1 MRYWRK
7 EMKQDII
14 NLKSEQLDRR
24 YLNELIRINYYAHV
38 INAIDN
44 KVDFDINED
53 LPSLI
58 RFGDQQ
64 IFVELMRNICEDVL
78 ESYGMLGKVEEFY
91 DQLSLPEVD
100 TRTVYENVNNYVMP
114 YADLDAFDVYVM
126 DCLKEDARE

>member
-1 MRYWRK
+1 
-7 EMKQDII
+7 MKQDII

-53 LPSLI
+53 LPSSI

-64 IFVELMRNICEDVL
+64 IFIELMRNICEDVL

>member
-1 MRYWRK
+1 
-7 EMKQDII
+7 MKQDII

-24 YLNELIRINYYAHV
+24 YMNELIRINYYAHV

-44 KVDFDINED
+44 KVDLDINED

-114 YADLDAFDVYVM
+114 YADLDSFDVYVM

>member
-1 MRYWRK
+1 
-7 EMKQDII
+7 MKQDII
-14 NLKSEQLDRR
+14 DLKSEQLDRR

-58 RFGDQQ
+58 RFGDQA

-78 ESYGMLGKVEEFY
+78 EWYGMLGKVEEFY
-91 DQLSLPEVD
+91 EQLSLPEVD

>member
-1 MRYWRK
+1 
-7 EMKQDII
+7 MKQDII
-14 NLKSEQLDRR
+14 DLKSEQLDRR

>member
-1 MRYWRK
+1 
-7 EMKQDII
+7 MKQDIM
-14 NLKSEQLDRR
+14 NLKSDQLDRR
-24 YLNELIRINYYAHV
+24 YMNELIRINYYAHV

>member
-1 MRYWRK
+1 
-7 EMKQDII
+7 MKQDII

-24 YLNELIRINYYAHV
+24 YMNELIRINYYAHV

-64 IFVELMRNICEDVL
+64 IFIELMRNICESVL
-78 ESYGMLGKVEEFY
+78 ESYGMLDKVEEFY

-100 TRTVYENVNNYVMP
+100 TRTVCENVNNYVMP

>member
-1 MRYWRK
+1 
-7 EMKQDII
+7 MKQDIV
-14 NLKSEQLDRR
+14 NLKSDQLDRR
-24 YLNELIRINYYAHV
+24 YMNELIRINYYAHV
-38 INAIDN
+38 INAIDD

-64 IFVELMRNICEDVL
+64 IFIELMRNICEDVL

-100 TRTVYENVNNYVMP
+100 TRTVCENVNNYVMP

>member
-1 MRYWRK
+1 
-7 EMKQDII
+7 MKQDIV
-14 NLKSEQLDRR
+14 NLKSDQLDRR
-24 YLNELIRINYYAHV
+24 YMNELIRINYYAHV
-38 INAIDN
+38 INAIDD

-64 IFVELMRNICEDVL
+64 IFIELMRNICEDVL

>member
-1 MRYWRK
+1 
-7 EMKQDII
+7 MKQDII
-14 NLKSEQLDRR
+14 NLKSDQLDRR
-24 YLNELIRINYYAHV
+24 HMNELIRINYYAHV

-53 LPSLI
+53 LPSSI

-64 IFVELMRNICEDVL
+64 IFIELMRNICEDVL

>member
-1 MRYWRK
+1 
-7 EMKQDII
+7 MKQDIV

-24 YLNELIRINYYAHV
+24 YMNELIRINYYAHV
-38 INAIDN
+38 INAIDD

>member
-1 MRYWRK
+1 
-7 EMKQDII
+7 MKQDII
-14 NLKSEQLDRR
+14 DLKSEQLDRR
-24 YLNELIRINYYAHV
+24 YMNELIRINYYAHV

-100 TRTVYENVNNYVMP
+100 TRTVCENVNNYVMP

>member
-1 MRYWRK
+1 
-7 EMKQDII
+7 MKQDII
-14 NLKSEQLDRR
+14 NLKSDQLDRR
-24 YLNELIRINYYAHV
+24 YMNELIRINYYAHV

-53 LPSLI
+53 LPSSI

>member
-1 MRYWRK
+1 
-7 EMKQDII
+7 MKQVII
-14 NLKSEQLDRR
+14 DLKSEQLDRR
-24 YLNELIRINYYAHV
+24 YMNELIRINYYAHV

-44 KVDFDINED
+44 KVDFDINEH

-126 DCLKEDARE
+126 DCLREDARE

>member
-1 MRYWRK
+1 
-7 EMKQDII
+7 MKQDII
-14 NLKSEQLDRR
+14 NLKSDQLDRR
-24 YLNELIRINYYAHV
+24 YLSELIRINYYAHV
-38 INAIDN
+38 INAIDD

>member
-1 MRYWRK
+1 
-7 EMKQDII
+7 MKQDIL

-24 YLNELIRINYYAHV
+24 YMNELIRINYYAHV
-38 INAIDN
+38 INAIDD

-58 RFGDQQ
+58 EFGDQA

-100 TRTVYENVNNYVMP
+100 TRTVCENVNNYVMP

>member
-1 MRYWRK
+1 
-7 EMKQDII
+7 MKQDIL

-58 RFGDQQ
+58 RFGDQE
-64 IFVELMRNICEDVL
+64 IFVELMRNIREDVL
-78 ESYGMLGKVEEFY
+78 ESYGMLEKVEEFY
-91 DQLSLPEVD
+91 EQLSLPEVD

>member
-1 MRYWRK
+1 
-7 EMKQDII
+7 MKQVII
-14 NLKSEQLDRR
+14 DLKSEQLDRR
-24 YLNELIRINYYAHV
+24 YMNELIRINYYAHV

-58 RFGDQQ
+58 RFGDQT

-78 ESYGMLGKVEEFY
+78 ESYGMLGKVEQFY

>member
-1 MRYWRK
+1 
-7 EMKQDII
+7 MKQDIV
-14 NLKSEQLDRR
+14 NLKSDQLDRR
-24 YLNELIRINYYAHV
+24 HMNELIRINYYAHV

-78 ESYGMLGKVEEFY
+78 ESYGMLDKVEEFY

>member
-1 MRYWRK
+1 
-7 EMKQDII
+7 MKQDII
-14 NLKSEQLDRR
+14 DLKSEQLDRR
-24 YLNELIRINYYAHV
+24 HMNELIRINYYAHV

-64 IFVELMRNICEDVL
+64 IFIELMRNICEDVL

>member
-1 MRYWRK
+1 
-7 EMKQDII
+7 MKQDIM
-14 NLKSEQLDRR
+14 NLKSDQLDRR
-24 YLNELIRINYYAHV
+24 YMNELIRINYYAHV

-58 RFGDQQ
+58 RFGDQA

-91 DQLSLPEVD
+91 EQLSLPEVD

>member
-1 MRYWRK
+1 
-7 EMKQDII
+7 MKQDII
-14 NLKSEQLDRR
+14 NLKSDQLDRR
-24 YLNELIRINYYAHV
+24 YMNELIRINYYAHV
-38 INAIDN
+38 INAIDD

-100 TRTVYENVNNYVMP
+100 TRTVCENVNNYVMP

>member
-1 MRYWRK
+1 
-7 EMKQDII
+7 MKQDIL

-126 DCLKEDARE
+126 DCLREDARE

>member
-1 MRYWRK
+1 
-7 EMKQDII
+7 MKQDII
-14 NLKSEQLDRR
+14 DLKSEQLDRR
-24 YLNELIRINYYAHV
+24 YMNELIRINYYAHV

-53 LPSLI
+53 LPSSI

-64 IFVELMRNICEDVL
+64 IFIELMRNICEDVL

>member
-1 MRYWRK
+1 
-7 EMKQDII
+7 MKQDTID
-14 NLKSEQLDRR
+14 LKSEQLDRR
-24 YLNELIRINYYAHV
+24 YMNELIRINYYAHV

>member
-1 MRYWRK
+1 
-7 EMKQDII
+7 MKQDIV
-14 NLKSEQLDRR
+14 NLKSDQLDRR
-24 YLNELIRINYYAHV
+24 YMNELIRINYYAHV
-38 INAIDN
+38 INAVDD

>member
-1 MRYWRK
+1 
-7 EMKQDII
+7 MKQDII
-14 NLKSEQLDRR
+14 NLKSDQLDRR

-64 IFVELMRNICEDVL
+64 IFIELMRNICEDVL

-126 DCLKEDARE
+126 DCLREDARE

>member
-1 MRYWRK
+1 
-7 EMKQDII
+7 MKQDIV
-14 NLKSEQLDRR
+14 NLKSDQLDRR
-24 YLNELIRINYYAHV
+24 YMNELIRINYYAHV

>member
-1 MRYWRK
+1 
-7 EMKQDII
+7 MKQDIV
-14 NLKSEQLDRR
+14 NLKSDQLDRR
-24 YLNELIRINYYAHV
+24 YMNELIRINYYAHV

-58 RFGDQQ
+58 EFGDQQ

>member
-1 MRYWRK
+1 
-7 EMKQDII
+7 MKQDII
-14 NLKSEQLDRR
+14 RLKSEQLDRR
-24 YLNELIRINYYAHV
+24 YMNELIRINYYAHV

>member
-1 MRYWRK
+1 
-7 EMKQDII
+7 MKQDII
-14 NLKSEQLDRR
+14 NLRSEQLDRR
-24 YLNELIRINYYAHV
+24 YMNELIRINYYAHV

-126 DCLKEDARE
+126 DCLREDARE

>member
-1 MRYWRK
+1 
-7 EMKQDII
+7 MKQDIV

-24 YLNELIRINYYAHV
+24 YMNELIRINYYAHV

-53 LPSLI
+53 LPSSI

-64 IFVELMRNICEDVL
+64 IFIELMRNICEDVL

>member
-1 MRYWRK
+1 
-7 EMKQDII
+7 MKQVIV

-24 YLNELIRINYYAHV
+24 YMNELIRINYYAHV

>member
-1 MRYWRK
+1 
-7 EMKQDII
+7 MKQDIV
-14 NLKSEQLDRR
+14 NLKSDQLDRR

>member
-1 MRYWRK
+1 
-7 EMKQDII
+7 MKQDIM

-24 YLNELIRINYYAHV
+24 YMNELIRINYYAHV
-38 INAIDN
+38 INAIDD

-58 RFGDQQ
+58 EFGDQA

>member
-1 MRYWRK
+1 M
-7 EMKQDII
+7 
-14 NLKSEQLDRR
+14 
-24 YLNELIRINYYAHV
+24 NELIRINYYAHV

-100 TRTVYENVNNYVMP
+100 TRTVYENVSRYVMP

>member
-1 MRYWRK
+1 
-7 EMKQDII
+7 MKQDIV

-24 YLNELIRINYYAHV
+24 YMNELIRINYYAHV
-38 INAIDN
+38 INAIDD

-100 TRTVYENVNNYVMP
+100 TRTVCENVNNYVMP

>member
-1 MRYWRK
+1 
-7 EMKQDII
+7 MKQVII
-14 NLKSEQLDRR
+14 DLKSEQLDRR
-24 YLNELIRINYYAHV
+24 YMNELIRINYYAHV

-64 IFVELMRNICEDVL
+64 IFIELMRNICEDVL

>member
-1 MRYWRK
+1 
-7 EMKQDII
+7 MKQDII

-24 YLNELIRINYYAHV
+24 YLNELVRINYYAQV
-38 INAIDN
+38 IRAIDN

-64 IFVELMRNICEDVL
+64 IFIELMRNICEDVL

>member
-1 MRYWRK
+1 
-7 EMKQDII
+7 MKQDII

-24 YLNELIRINYYAHV
+24 YMNELIRINYYAHV

-53 LPSLI
+53 LPSSI

-100 TRTVYENVNNYVMP
+100 TRTVCENVNNYVMP